1 MLKREIRFDVT
12 KYKQELE
19 ESPYFKTKGVITFS
33 PVRKGL
39 KSKAACC
46 VIEVD
51 EQIIDYYRHQLYK
64 QYGLKL
70 QKPSWSAHIS
80 IIQGSCD
87 TESEIYQQLIKDYE
101 GKEVQVEYSIFPRFS
116 GDTGS
121 VADGKEHGLFWFLT
135 VYSDEFYEIRN
146 KLGLIT
152 NFKPH
157 LTIAK
162 KLNK

>member
-1 MLKREIRFDVT
+1 M
-12 KYKQELE
+12 
-19 ESPYFKTKGVITFS
+19 
-33 PVRKGL
+33 
-39 KSKAACC
+39 
-46 VIEVD
+46 
-51 EQIIDYYRHQLYK
+51 
-64 QYGLKL
+64 
-70 QKPSWSAHIS
+70 
-80 IIQGSCD
+80 
-87 TESEIYQQLIKDYE
+87 
-101 GKEVQVEYSIFPRFS
+101 QVEYSIFPRFS